1 MWFYLYLSIPLP
13 FLTVLVV
20 FSEGRNL
27 FLSITWSVHIYS
39 RTFFMKTY
47 NKEQSLSITLSV
59 HIIYTLYEGRQ
70 SQHLY
75 YAGWQWAVAVSLC
88 RLPEVM
94 TQQPIRSPALP
105 SPSPSDD
112 KSSELLWITIARFKI
127 WNWSFFLK
135 TIFSLF
141 LIAILRSLEQYWI
154 AYVCL
159 ILNSYDSLSLDR

>member
-1 MWFYLYLSIPLP
+1 MILSISLHTSP
-13 FLTVLVV
+13 FLNCASSFLRRKKSV
-20 FSEGRNL
+20 FVNYLECAHL
-27 FLSITWSVHIYS
+27 FKN
-39 RTFFMKTY
+39 FFMKAD

-159 ILNSYDSLSLDR
+159 MLNSYDSLSLDR